1 MAKKKPMTD
10 EELLAPLPAIA
21 SPAKGEV
28 VYPEAKN
35 VFAAQKDFLKARL
48 NEVLKMDMTDENIE
62 RVRFL
67 KKGIVGWR
75 TSFEK
80 QAKDYVKAVYKAP
93 MDVFNAAAN
102 EVLSEI
108 KEMEAQ
114 ADEVLDK
121 EEQKRVD
128 NINTVLDGLIADFEE
143 EFKITFPDVER
154 KKSYYNKTADMKVV
168 AEDLREQFKAKAA
181 EIKQKEADRR
191 MVERACD
198 DERLNKELYV
208 SMLAYEPAS
217 VIIEKIEAEKER
229 LNKIATEAKD
239 DGDGAALEEIEAG
252 EPASDAPVQI
262 GVKVDPDKF
271 KTDFPGM
278 NVTMVLEIKYP
289 VDVRD
294 ELTRIFGE
302 IGKAGVKMK
311 VISKKEPEMPV
322 F

>member
-21 SPAKGEV
+21 SPAKGEI

-62 RVRFL
+62 RVRVL

-128 NINTVLDGLIADFEE
+128 NINTVLDGLIADLEE

-154 KKSYYNKTADMKVV
+154 KKSYYNKTADMKAV

-198 DERLNKELYV
+198 DKRLNKELYV
-208 SMLAYEPAS
+208 GMLDYEPAS

-229 LNKIATEAKD
+229 LASLDSPKAQDDIVVEPEA
-239 DGDGAALEEIEAG
+239 EE
-252 EPASDAPVQI
+252 ASEEKPLQI
-262 GVKVDPDKF
+262 GVKVDLDKF

-302 IGKAGVKMK
+302 LGKAGIKMK

>member
-62 RVRFL
+62 RVRVL

-128 NINTVLDGLIADFEE
+128 NINTVLDGLIADLEE

-154 KKSYYNKTADMKVV
+154 KKSYYNKTADMKAV
-168 AEDLREQFKAKAA
+168 AEDLRGQFKAKAA

-198 DERLNKELYV
+198 DKRLNKELYV
-208 SMLAYEPAS
+208 GMLDYEPAS

-229 LNKIATEAKD
+229 LASIDSPKAQDDIVVEPEA
-239 DGDGAALEEIEAG
+239 EE
-252 EPASDAPVQI
+252 ASEEKPLQI

-302 IGKAGVKMK
+302 LGKAGIKMK